1 MKKLIIVGVIAAL
14 GVLLVVPSLGV
25 NAKTSWHIE
34 PASSNRANSLNVEL
48 GADVSQSG
56 DVSGLSLLLANPS
69 DTLLTIVW
77 DESAVVLNG
86 ISEKLIHTGVLTVS
100 TAVPQSP
107 TPIAPHAVASEA
119 IWPASLVT
127 PGRVQTYRLSGDFI
141 LKLYLTIQGAA
152 DKHTELWAWRFIA
165 TTQEEPP
172 FRLSPF
178 WTWLIVI
185 WLGVGLVG
193 YLFFSDPR

>member
-1 MKKLIIVGVIAAL
+1 MKKAIIVGAIAAL
-14 GVLLVVPSLGV
+14 GVLLVVLSFGV
-25 NAKTSWHIE
+25 NAKTSWYTE
-34 PASSNRANSLNVEL
+34 PASSNRANSLDVEL
-48 GADVSQSG
+48 SAAVSQSG
-56 DVSGLSLLLANPS
+56 EVSGLSLLLTNPS
-69 DTLLTIVW
+69 DTLLSIVW
-77 DESAVVLNG
+77 DESAMARNG

-127 PGRVQTYRLSGDFI
+127 PGRIQTFTLSGDFI
-141 LKLYLTIQGAA
+141 LKLYLTIQGGA

-178 WTWLIVI
+178 WTWFIVI
-185 WLGVGLVG
+185 WLSVGLVG
-193 YLFFSDPR
+193 YLLFPDLR